1 MRLLPVPSPP
11 PSTPWKILAKK
22 RKRRFQGEIRV
33 VERNA
38 AVFKYIAILPH
49 IYPCLP
55 FDGTKLL
62 NFSSFFFSTS
72 WTSGFMVAKPSRPKV
87 FKSSLVMDERVP
99 CLHLPAALAPNS
111 SEILRF
117 RDSHFLFFFF
127 FSLFTFRDSSLTFNV
142 QKEFFCRIQPS
153 ILDPRWIDVLKIN

>member
-127 FSLFTFRDSSLTFNV
+127 FLFSPFVTPLWLSTFRRNFFVEFNQV
-142 QKEFFCRIQPS
+142 FLIHVES
-153 ILDPRWIDVLKIN
+153 MS